1 METIKLT
8 KKDFDSNN
16 EFIGKEEVLK
26 HSGNLEIDNNL
37 GYVHFRFL
45 NISGYIFAQAGSG
58 IKAGEG
64 IKAGDGIEVGSGIK
78 AGWGIE
84 AGGGIEAGSGIK
96 AGSGIEAGEGIEV
109 GWGIK
114 AGEGIEVGWGIKAGS
129 GIEAGRGIKAGWGI
143 EAGGGI
149 EAGMFIKCKLLL
161 NINLRIFAGLCLWRE
176 PKEEEL
182 LIECGRLEKGTICF
196 GNLKEIGCLPKEE
209 KEITCDGKVVEI
221 EGKKY
226 KLNLI

>member
-84 AGGGIEAGSGIK
+84 AGGGIEAG
-96 AGSGIEAGEGIEV
+96 
-109 GWGIK
+109 
-114 AGEGIEVGWGIKAGS
+114 
-129 GIEAGRGIKAGWGI
+129 
-143 EAGGGI
+143 
-149 EAGMFIKCKLLL
+149 MFIKCKLLL

-196 GNLKEIGCLPKEE
+196 GNLKEIGLPKEE